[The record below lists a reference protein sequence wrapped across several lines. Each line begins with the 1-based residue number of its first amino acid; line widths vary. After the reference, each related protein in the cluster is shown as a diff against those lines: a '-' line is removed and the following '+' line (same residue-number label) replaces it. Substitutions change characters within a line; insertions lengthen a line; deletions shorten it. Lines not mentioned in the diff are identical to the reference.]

1 MFNPEKVAKL
11 LLQARR
17 PGHMLASIP
26 SNIGPS
32 TIREAYQA
40 QEFLVSA
47 LASDWGKTIGYKIG
61 CTNETARKMLE
72 VKSPFSGRCFAK
84 ELYQSPAVVKQDELH
99 MVGIEPEIAIRI
111 GVDMIGDRIW
121 TAHAASEAARAVM
134 PAIEIVESR
143 FSTWPHMGILAAI
156 ADNGV
161 HRKLVVGHDIKDWSL
176 ELIEGEQVSLT
187 VSGKTKRRGGA
198 KNIDG
203 GPFGVLAWLANQLNS
218 RGQHLC
224 AGDIVTTGVM
234 TDIFD
239 AEANQH
245 IVANYE
251 SLGTVEITIV

>member
-1 MFNPEKVAKL
+1 MFDPEQVAQL

-26 SNIGPS
+26 SNIAPS
-32 TIREAYQA
+32 TTLEAYQA
-40 QEFLVSA
+40 QECLVSA
-47 LASDWGKTIGYKIG
+47 LSRDWGTAVGYKIG
-61 CTNETARKMLE
+61 CTNQTAREMLAVE
-72 VKSPFSGRCFAK
+72 SPFSGRCLAD
-84 ELYQSPAVVKQDELH
+84 EIYRSPITIKHDELH
-99 MVGIEPEIAIRI
+99 MVGVEPEIAIRVGI
-111 GVDMIGDRIW
+111 DMTDDRKW
-121 TAHAASEAARAVM
+121 TAHAAAESAESIM

-161 HRKLVVGHDIKDWSL
+161 HRKLVVGDNIKGWSVKM
-176 ELIEGEQVSLT
+176 IEEAQVSLI
-187 VSGKTKRRGGA
+187 VSGKTERKGTA

-218 RGQHLC
+218 RGQKLC

-239 AEANQH
+239 AKANEH
-245 IVANYE
+245 IVADYKM
-251 SLGTVEITIV
+251 LGTVEITVD